1 MLQQNNYESIS
12 GLFLN
17 QANFLLIEAQYHH
30 IQRPIILLRKQNLTD
45 HNLQLWETNFRV
57 TKIKNL
63 GYKSEKREPERKLR
77 TNRSSRWSCRSE
89 SSANRSLMVAVC
101 SPYTAF
107 FRYCTAFVFL
117 ASDVVDATVEE
128 RREVVN
134 GLHYLRVLGQRLGW
148 RRDEM
153 GMISG
158 LPNFAREKRKWSG
171 M

>member
-1 MLQQNNYESIS
+1 
-12 GLFLN
+12 
-17 QANFLLIEAQYHH
+17 
-30 IQRPIILLRKQNLTD
+30 
-45 HNLQLWETNFRV
+45 
-57 TKIKNL
+57 
-63 GYKSEKREPERKLR
+63 
-77 TNRSSRWSCRSE
+77 
-89 SSANRSLMVAVC
+89 MVAVC

-171 M
+171 ISGMSRGIHHKCKHSLNPTKLYVSR